1 MKSEDR
7 ILELLAEYLHKTDQ
21 VLDSTGQT
29 SRSVEIMSKALAD
42 YSVKILGH
50 SVQFNNVQQEIKQL
64 REDQGIMLKELISLS
79 KRVSIIEGNS

>member
-21 VLDSTGQT
+21 VLDGMGQT
-29 SRSVEIMSKALAD
+29 NRSVEIMSKAVAEH
-42 YSVKILGH
+42 SVKMVDH
-50 SVQFNNVQQEIKQL
+50 SIKFMNVQQEVKQL

-79 KRVSIIEGNS
+79 KRVSVIEGNS